1 MREKTQDPT
10 FCQKLENARTANTAA
25 ELAGGQRWDDLAET
39 TYYLTELCDTV
50 QARHN
55 EHVQH
60 IHKGATTIAPKW
72 AIIQKSR
79 RMGCG
84 RWAKMAHNVER
95 SQAEIIDT
103 RLCGLRTCPICAKI
117 TANRNER
124 RITKTLQDAEAKK
137 VSRDGAGY
145 KLLGVTYT
153 VPNCTGDKL
162 RAELQNIG
170 RAVRSIL
177 AHSGDK
183 GRNRVTAIT
192 KGYVYSLEVTR
203 NNETGLYHPH
213 VHIVL
218 AVNASYGKG
227 KEYLKKAEWAEIWA
241 KYSHRETAASAQ
253 YVRVVKK
260 IHQAVKYVTK
270 MTHDNLTGEDTESED
285 AAAVA
290 DNATWTGNREYDADT
305 LYWIETACKGLQMTG
320 TGGVLKTKLSD
331 VAQEVTQ
338 EDVDALEDEGKH
350 IYMLQDWERIKSAY
364 AITGRSEE
372 LYTAKEVK
380 AEKERISK
388 AKSEASKQAW
398 ARRKAMDA
406 AAANME
412 PEEQVRQRKELAAQA
427 ATLKEIRELAAAGYI
442 DRAKELVGTL
452 PRGSQKAALDKITTI
467 WEGKP

>member
-1 MREKTQDPT
+1 MRNKTQDLT
-10 FCQKLENARTANTAA
+10 FYQKLKNARTANTAA

-39 TYYLTELCDTV
+39 AYYLTELCDTV
-50 QARHN
+50 QKRHN

-60 IHKGATTIAPKW
+60 IHKGTTTIAPKW

-95 SQAEIIDT
+95 SRAEIIDT

-124 RITKTLQDAEAKK
+124 RITKTLQEAEAKK

-170 RAVRSIL
+170 RAVRRIMERC
-177 AHSGDK
+177 D
-183 GRNRVTAIT
+183 RIRAIT

-203 NNETGLYHPH
+203 NHENGLYHPH
-213 VHIVL
+213 VHIIL
-218 AVNASYGKG
+218 AVNARYGKG
-227 KEYLKKAEWAEIWA
+227 KEYISKAEWAEIWT

-253 YVRVVKK
+253 YVRVVKN

-285 AAAVA
+285 AAAAA
-290 DNATWTGNREYDADT
+290 DNATWTGDKEFDADT

-380 AEKERISK
+380 AEKERIAK
-388 AKSEASKQAW
+388 TKSEASKQAW
-398 ARRKAMDA
+398 ARRKAMNA
-406 AAANME
+406 AAASME
-412 PEEQVRQRKELAAQA
+412 PEEQVRQRKELTAQA
-427 ATLKEIRELAAAGYI
+427 ATLKEIGELAAAGYI

-452 PRGSQKAALDKITTI
+452 PRERQKAALDKITTM
-467 WEGKP
+467 WEG

>member
-1 MREKTQDPT
+1 MDKKTQDLT

-39 TYYLTELCDTV
+39 AYYLTELCDTV
-50 QARHN
+50 QERHN

-95 SQAEIIDT
+95 SRAEIIDT

-145 KLLGVTYT
+145 KLLGITYT

-177 AHSGDK
+177 QGNKD
-183 GRNRVTAIT
+183 RNRITAIT

-203 NNETGLYHPH
+203 NHETGLYHPH

-227 KEYLKKAEWAEIWA
+227 KEYLTKAEWAEIWA

-270 MTHDNLTGEDTESED
+270 MTHDNLTGEDKETED
-285 AAAVA
+285 AAAA
-290 DNATWTGNREYDADT
+290 TDNATWTGDKEFDADT

-350 IYMLQDWERIKSAY
+350 VYMLQDWERIKSAY

-380 AEKERISK
+380 AEKERIAK

-398 ARRKAMDA
+398 ARRKAMNA
-406 AAANME
+406 AAARME
-412 PEEQVRQRKELAAQA
+412 PKEQIQQRKELAAQA
-427 ATLKEIRELAAAGYI
+427 ATLKEIGELAAAGYI

-452 PRGSQKAALDKITTI
+452 PKERQKAALDKITTV

>member
-1 MREKTQDPT
+1 MKAKMQDLT
-10 FCQKLENARTANTAA
+10 FSQKLENARTANTAA
-25 ELAGGQRWDDLAET
+25 ELAGGQRWDSLAET
-39 TYYLTELCDTV
+39 AYYLTGLCDTV
-50 QARHN
+50 QERHN

-60 IHKGATTIAPKW
+60 VHNGATTIAPKW

-95 SQAEIIDT
+95 SRAEIIDT

-124 RITKTLQDAEAKK
+124 RITKTLQEAEAKK

-170 RAVRSIL
+170 RAMRSIL
-177 AHSGDK
+177 
-183 GRNRVTAIT
+183 RNKNQVTAIT

-203 NNETGLYHPH
+203 NHKTGLYHPH

-218 AVNASYGKG
+218 AVNARYGKG
-227 KEYLKKAEWAEIWA
+227 KEYLTKAEWAEIWA
-241 KYSHRETAASAQ
+241 KYSHRETAESAQ
-253 YVRVVKK
+253 YVRVVKN

-285 AAAVA
+285 AAAAA
-290 DNATWTGNREYDADT
+290 DNATWTGDREYDADT
-305 LYWIETACKGLQMTG
+305 LYWIETACKGLQLTG
-320 TGGVLKTKLSD
+320 TGGVLKTNLSD
-331 VAQEVTQ
+331 TATEVTQ

-350 IYMLQDWERIKSAY
+350 VYMLQDWERIKSAY
-364 AITGRSEE
+364 AITGRSED
-372 LYTAKEVK
+372 LLTAKEVK
-380 AEKERISK
+380 AEKERIRK

-406 AAANME
+406 AAAKME
-412 PEEQVRQRKELAAQA
+412 PAEQVQQRKELAAQA
-427 ATLKEIRELAAAGYI
+427 ATLKEIGELAAAGYI
-442 DRAKELVGTL
+442 TRAKELVGTL
-452 PRGSQKAALDKITTI
+452 PREHQKAALDKITTT
-467 WEGKP
+467 WEG

>member
-1 MREKTQDPT
+1 MRDKTQDLT

-39 TYYLTELCDTV
+39 AYYLTELCDTV
-50 QARHN
+50 QERHN

-95 SQAEIIDT
+95 SRAEIIDT

-177 AHSGDK
+177 QGNKD
-183 GRNRVTAIT
+183 RNRITAIT

-203 NNETGLYHPH
+203 NHETGLYHPH

-227 KEYLKKAEWAEIWA
+227 KEYLTKAEWAEIWA

-290 DNATWTGNREYDADT
+290 DNATWTGEKEYDADT

-338 EDVDALEDEGKH
+338 EDVDALEDEGK
-350 IYMLQDWERIKSAY
+350 I
-364 AITGRSEE
+364 GR
-372 LYTAKEVK
+372 
-380 AEKERISK
+380 
-388 AKSEASKQAW
+388 ASC
-398 ARRKAMDA
+398 R
-406 AAANME
+406 
-412 PEEQVRQRKELAAQA
+412 
-427 ATLKEIRELAAAGYI
+427 
-442 DRAKELVGTL
+442 DRV
-452 PRGSQKAALDKITTI
+452 
-467 WEGKP
+467 

>member
-1 MREKTQDPT
+1 MQDPT

-25 ELAGGQRWDDLAET
+25 ELAGGQHWDSLAET
-39 TYYLTELCDTV
+39 AYYLTGLCDTV
-50 QARHN
+50 QEQHN

-60 IHKGATTIAPKW
+60 VHNGTTTIAPKW

-95 SQAEIIDT
+95 SRAEIIDT

-124 RITKTLQDAEAKK
+124 RITKTLQEAEAKK

-177 AHSGDK
+177 QGNKD
-183 GRNRVTAIT
+183 RNRITAIT

-203 NNETGLYHPH
+203 NHETRLYHPH

-227 KEYLKKAEWAEIWA
+227 KEYLTKAEWAEIWA
-241 KYSHRETAASAQ
+241 KYSHRETAESAQ
-253 YVRVVKK
+253 YVRVVKN

-270 MTHDNLTGEDTESED
+270 MTHDNLTGEDKEQED
-285 AAAVA
+285 AAAAA
-290 DNATWTGNREYDADT
+290 DNATWTGDREYDADT
-305 LYWIETACKGLQMTG
+305 LYWIETACKGLQLTG
-320 TGGVLKTKLSD
+320 TGGVLKTNLSD
-331 VAQEVTQ
+331 TATEVTQ

-350 IYMLQDWERIKSAY
+350 VYMLQDWERIKSAY
-364 AITGRSEE
+364 AITGRSED
-372 LYTAKEVK
+372 LLTAKEVK
-380 AEKERISK
+380 AEKERIRK

-406 AAANME
+406 AAAKME
-412 PEEQVRQRKELAAQA
+412 PAEQVQQRKELAAQA
-427 ATLKEIRELAAAGYI
+427 ATLKEIGELAAAGYI
-442 DRAKELVGTL
+442 TRAKELVGTL
-452 PRGSQKAALDKITTI
+452 PRERQKAALDKITTT
-467 WEGKP
+467 WEG

>member
-1 MREKTQDPT
+1 MRAKTQDLT

-25 ELAGGQRWDDLAET
+25 ELAGGQRWDNLAET
-39 TYYLTELCDTV
+39 AYYLTELCDTV
-50 QARHN
+50 QERHN

-60 IHKGATTIAPKW
+60 IHRGATTIAPKW

-95 SQAEIIDT
+95 SRAEIIDT

-153 VPNCTGDKL
+153 VPNCTGDEL

-170 RAVRSIL
+170 RAVRRIMERC
-177 AHSGDK
+177 D
-183 GRNRVTAIT
+183 RIRAIT
-192 KGYVYSLEVTR
+192 KGYVYSIEVTR
-203 NNETGLYHPH
+203 NHETGLYHPH

-218 AVNASYGKG
+218 AVNARYGKD
-227 KEYLKKAEWAEIWA
+227 KEYLTKDEWAEIWA

-270 MTHDNLTGEDTESED
+270 MTHDNLTGEDAESED
-285 AAAVA
+285 AAAAA
-290 DNATWTGNREYDADT
+290 DNATWTGDKEFDADT

-320 TGGVLKTKLSD
+320 TGGILRTKLSD

-338 EDVDALEDEGKH
+338 EDVEALEDEGKH
-350 IYMLQDWERIKSAY
+350 VYMLQDWERIKSAY

-427 ATLKEIRELAAAGYI
+427 ATLKEIGELAAAGYI

-452 PRGSQKAALDKITTI
+452 PRERQKAALDKITTI

>member
-1 MREKTQDPT
+1 MSKKTQDLT

-39 TYYLTELCDTV
+39 AYYLTELCDTV
-50 QARHN
+50 QERHN

-95 SQAEIIDT
+95 SRAEIIDT

-145 KLLGVTYT
+145 KLLGITYT
-153 VPNCTGDKL
+153 VPNCKGDKL

-177 AHSGDK
+177 QGNKD
-183 GRNRVTAIT
+183 RNRITAIA

-203 NNETGLYHPH
+203 NHETGLYHPH

-227 KEYLKKAEWAEIWA
+227 KEYLTKTEWAEIWA

-285 AAAVA
+285 AAAAA
-290 DNATWTGNREYDADT
+290 DNATWTGEKEYDADT

-338 EDVDALEDEGKH
+338 EDMDALEDEGKH
-350 IYMLQDWERIKSAY
+350 VYMLQDWERIKSAY

-406 AAANME
+406 AAARME
-412 PEEQVRQRKELAAQA
+412 PEEQVQQRKELAAQA
-427 ATLKEIRELAAAGYI
+427 ATLKEIGELAAAGYI
-442 DRAKELVGTL
+442 QRAKELAGTL
-452 PRGSQKAALDKITTI
+452 PREHQKAALDKITTV

>member
-1 MREKTQDPT
+1 MRDKTQDLT

-39 TYYLTELCDTV
+39 AYYLTELCDTV
-50 QARHN
+50 QERHN

-95 SQAEIIDT
+95 SRAEIIDT

-153 VPNCTGDKL
+153 VPNCTGDEL

-177 AHSGDK
+177 QGNKD
-183 GRNRVTAIT
+183 RNRVTAIT

-203 NNETGLYHPH
+203 NHETGLYHPH

-227 KEYLKKAEWAEIWA
+227 KEYISKAEWAEIWA

-270 MTHDNLTGEDTESED
+270 MTHDNLTGEDKETED
-285 AAAVA
+285 AAAAA
-290 DNATWTGNREYDADT
+290 DNTTWTGDKEFDADT

-338 EDVDALEDEGKH
+338 EDVEALEDEGKH
-350 IYMLQDWERIKSAY
+350 VYMLQDWERIKSAY

-388 AKSEASKQAW
+388 AKSEASKAAW
-398 ARRKAMDA
+398 QRRKAIEA
-406 AAANME
+406 AEAAML
-412 PEEQVRQRKELAAQA
+412 PEEIVSMRK
-427 ATLKEIRELAAAGYI
+427 
-442 DRAKELVGTL
+442 AKEETERIMENVRMYTKAGMTGKATEEAGKL
-452 PRGSQKAALDKITTI
+452 PKERQKEALNIIT
-467 WEGKP
+467 EV

>member
-1 MREKTQDPT
+1 MDKKTQDLT

-25 ELAGGQRWDDLAET
+25 ELAGGQHWDDLAET
-39 TYYLTELCDTV
+39 AYYLTELCDTV
-50 QARHN
+50 QKQHN

-79 RMGCG
+79 RMGCD

-95 SQAEIIDT
+95 SRAEIIDT

-145 KLLGVTYT
+145 KLLGITYT

-177 AHSGDK
+177 QGNK

-203 NNETGLYHPH
+203 NHKTGLYHPH

-227 KEYLKKAEWAEIWA
+227 KEYLTKTEWAEIWA

-270 MTHDNLTGEDTESED
+270 MTHDNLTGEDKETED
-285 AAAVA
+285 AAAAA
-290 DNATWTGNREYDADT
+290 DNATWTGDKEFDADT

-320 TGGVLKTKLSD
+320 TGGVLKTKLSN

-372 LYTAKEVK
+372 LYTAKEIK
-380 AEKERISK
+380 AEKERIAK

-398 ARRKAMDA
+398 ARRKAINA
-406 AAANME
+406 AMASME
-412 PEEQVRQRKELAAQA
+412 PEKQVRQRKELAAQA
-427 ATLKEIRELAAAGYI
+427 ETLKEIGELAAAGYI

-452 PRGSQKAALDKITTI
+452 PRERQKAALDKITTI
-467 WEGKP
+467 WKDKP

>member
-1 MREKTQDPT
+1 MSKKTQDLT

-39 TYYLTELCDTV
+39 AYYLTELCDTV

-95 SQAEIIDT
+95 SRAEIIDT

-177 AHSGDK
+177 QGNKD
-183 GRNRVTAIT
+183 RNRITAIA
-192 KGYVYSLEVTR
+192 KGYIYSLEVTR
-203 NNETGLYHPH
+203 NHETGLYHPH

-227 KEYLKKAEWAEIWA
+227 KEYLTKTEWAEIWA

-270 MTHDNLTGEDTESED
+270 MTHDNLTGEDNESED

-290 DNATWTGNREYDADT
+290 DNATWTGEKEYDADT

-338 EDVDALEDEGKH
+338 EDMDALEDEGKH
-350 IYMLQDWERIKSAY
+350 VYMLQDWERIKSAY

-380 AEKERISK
+380 AKKEHISK

-398 ARRKAMDA
+398 ARRKAMNA
-406 AAANME
+406 AVANMK
-412 PEEQVRQRKELAAQA
+412 PEEQVQQRKELAAQA
-427 ATLKEIRELAAAGYI
+427 ATLKEIGELAAAGYI

-452 PRGSQKAALDKITTI
+452 PRERQKAALDKITTM
-467 WEGKP
+467 WESKP

>member
-1 MREKTQDPT
+1 MREKTQDLT

-25 ELAGGQRWDDLAET
+25 ELAGGQRWDELAET
-39 TYYLTELCDTV
+39 AYYLTELCDTV
-50 QARHN
+50 QEQHN

-95 SQAEIIDT
+95 SRAEIIDT

-137 VSRDGAGY
+137 VSRDRAGY

-153 VPNCTGDKL
+153 VPNCTGDEL

-177 AHSGDK
+177 
-183 GRNRVTAIT
+183 RNKNRITAIT

-203 NNETGLYHPH
+203 NHKTGLYHPH
-213 VHIVL
+213 IHIVL
-218 AVNASYGKG
+218 AVNTSYGKG
-227 KEYLKKAEWAEIWA
+227 KEYLTKAEWAEIWH
-241 KYSHRETAASAQ
+241 KYSHRETTDGAQ
-253 YVRVVKK
+253 YVRVVKN

-270 MTHDNLTGEDTESED
+270 MTHDNLTGEDAESED

-290 DNATWTGNREYDADT
+290 DNATWTGNREYDANT
-305 LYWIETACKGLQMTG
+305 LYWLETACKGLQMTG

-331 VAQEVTQ
+331 GATEVTQ

-350 IYMLQDWERIKSAY
+350 VYMLQDWERIKSAY
-364 AITGRSEE
+364 AITGRSED

-406 AAANME
+406 AAARMK
-412 PEEQVRQRKELAAQA
+412 PEEQVQQQKELAAQA
-427 ATLKEIRELAAAGYI
+427 ATLKEIGELAAAGYI

-452 PRGSQKAALDKITTI
+452 PRERQKAALDKITTM
-467 WEGKP
+467 WEGEP

>member
-1 MREKTQDPT
+1 MSKKTQDLT

-39 TYYLTELCDTV
+39 AYYLTELCDTV
-50 QARHN
+50 QERHN

-95 SQAEIIDT
+95 SRAEIIDT

-177 AHSGDK
+177 QGNKD
-183 GRNRVTAIT
+183 RNRITAIT

-203 NNETGLYHPH
+203 NHETGLYHPH

-227 KEYLKKAEWAEIWA
+227 KEYLTKAEWAEIWA
-241 KYSHRETAASAQ
+241 KYSHRETAESAQ

-270 MTHDNLTGEDTESED
+270 MTHDNLTGEDKEAED

-331 VAQEVTQ
+331 VTQEVTQ

-350 IYMLQDWERIKSAY
+350 VYMLQDWERIKSAY
-364 AITGRSEE
+364 AINGRSEE

-380 AEKERISK
+380 AEKDRISK

-398 ARRKAMDA
+398 ARRKAMNA
-406 AAANME
+406 AAASME

-427 ATLKEIRELAAAGYI
+427 ATLKEIGELAAAGYI

-452 PRGSQKAALDKITTI
+452 PRKRQKAALDKITTI
-467 WEGKP
+467 WEG